1 MNELKLYNMETSMT
15 ARREYVSPACR
26 IRETEMIY
34 MYLQTIS
41 DWKENPE
48 EWD

>member
-1 MNELKLYNMETSMT
+1 MNELKLYNKETSMN

-41 DWKENPE
+41 DWGGNHE
-48 EWD
+48 EID